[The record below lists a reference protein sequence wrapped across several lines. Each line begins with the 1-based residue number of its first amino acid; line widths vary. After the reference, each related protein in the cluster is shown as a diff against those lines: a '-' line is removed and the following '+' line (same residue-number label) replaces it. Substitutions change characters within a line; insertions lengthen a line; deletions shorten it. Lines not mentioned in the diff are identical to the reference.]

1 MNTNDTP
8 KNKKRFAAVDIL
20 IAILLLLCIA
30 GIGVRIF
37 IGEGNLF
44 HKGDAGEYVVSYL
57 IFGEADDYS
66 SLFSEGC
73 EFYLENGT
81 LLGTLTGNAAF
92 TPALLSSENSRGE
105 YVATYATDGTVDIR
119 GTMIVKGSMT
129 ESGFVL
135 NSKTYIS
142 PNMTLTVSSS
152 DITVDMLITDIAKA
166 Q

>member
-1 MNTNDTP
+1 MNTKEAP
-8 KNKKRFAAVDIL
+8 KNKKRIAAVDIL
-20 IAILLLLCIA
+20 IVILLLLCIA

-44 HKGDAGEYVVSYL
+44 HKGDTGEYIVSYL
-57 IFGEADDYS
+57 ISGEQDDYS

-73 EFYLENGT
+73 EFYLEDGSYF
-81 LLGTLTGNAAF
+81 GTLTGNAAF

-105 YVATYATDGTVDIR
+105 YVTVYATDGTVDIR
-119 GTMIVKGSMT
+119 GTMTVNGSMT

-152 DITVDMLITDIAKA
+152 DITVKMLITDIAKA